1 MPLNR
6 VVHEARCS
14 TCSARWS
21 NPRELQPV
29 KAHVALTIVGAS
41 RGYGGRMSLL
51 ENIHGPRDLDGLD
64 QQQLTE
70 LAAEIRSFLIAE
82 VSKTGGHLGPN
93 LGVVELTMAVHR
105 VFDSPHDAIVFD
117 TGHQS
122 YVHKLLTGRQD
133 FSHLRERGGL
143 AGYPQRSESVHDI
156 VESSHA
162 SSSLSWADGI
172 SRAFQ
177 MTGQKD
183 RSVVA
188 IVGDGALTGGM
199 TWEALNNISDDN
211 ARKLVII
218 VNDNGRSYAPTIGGM
233 ARFLN
238 GVRTR
243 REYRDLYLSTR
254 RFADHFGSVGRA
266 MYRGL
271 RGGMH
276 GFLSRFSNN
285 EALYSNLD
293 IKYIGPIHGH
303 DEAAME
309 EALRQ
314 AKDYGAPVIVH
325 VITQKGKGF
334 EPAVLDTADQFH
346 AVGHI
351 DPETGEPIGGTN
363 SPSWTSVFSDEIVK
377 LADHDPNIVGITAAM
392 LIPTGLHKL
401 AAKYPERVFDVGIA
415 EQHAVTSA
423 AGLAFGGLHPVVAL
437 YATFINRAFDQ
448 VLMDVALHKAGVTFV
463 LDRAGVTG
471 PDGPSHHGMWDLAIL
486 QVVPGIRL
494 AAPRDAT
501 RLREELAE
509 AVAVADAPT
518 VLRFSKGNVGSE
530 IAAVRRTDD
539 GVDVL
544 REAPHK
550 DVLIVTVG
558 PMAELGMQVAE
569 RLAAQGIGATVVDPR
584 WVVPVPQSV
593 ISLAADHRLVVSI
606 EDGIRVGGIGT
617 RIRQDLRA
625 AGVDT
630 ALTELG
636 LPDEFI
642 DHASRAE
649 ILEQVG
655 LTPQHIARDVVAQVL
670 GSRIPVA
677 RPLPEDADQR
687 SLGID
692 RQ

>member
-1 MPLNR
+1 
-6 VVHEARCS
+6 
-14 TCSARWS
+14 
-21 NPRELQPV
+21 
-29 KAHVALTIVGAS
+29 
-41 RGYGGRMSLL
+41 MSLL
-51 ENIHGPRDLDGLD
+51 QSIHGPRDLDRLS
-64 QQQLTE
+64 QEQLVL
-70 LAAEIRSFLIAE
+70 LAAEIREFLVRE

-105 VFDSPHDAIVFD
+105 VFDSPYDAIVFD

-143 AGYPQRSESVHDI
+143 AGYPQRSESEHDI

-183 RSVVA
+183 RHVVA

-211 ARKLVII
+211 SRNLVII

-238 GVRTR
+238 DVRTR
-243 REYRDLYLSTR
+243 RSYRSFNASSR
-254 RFADHFGSVGRA
+254 RFFDLFGAPGQA
-266 MYRGL
+266 LYRGI
-271 RGGMH
+271 RGGTH
-276 GFLSRFSNN
+276 GFLSRFTNN

-303 DEAAME
+303 DVHAME
-309 EALRQ
+309 EALTQ
-314 AKDYGAPVIVH
+314 AKNYGAPVIVH
-325 VITQKGKGF
+325 AITQKGKGF
-334 EPAVLDTADQFH
+334 EPAVLDAADQFH

-351 DPETGEPIGGTN
+351 DPETGEPIGA
-363 SPSWTSVFSDEIVK
+363 SDKQSWTSVFAEELVV
-377 LADHDPNIVGITAAM
+377 LADSNPTIVGITAAM
-392 LIPTGLHKL
+392 LRPTGLQPL
-401 AAKYPERVFDVGIA
+401 ASKYPERVFDVGIA

-448 VLMDVALHKAGVTFV
+448 VLMDVALHRAGVTFV

-471 PDGPSHHGMWDLAIL
+471 PDGPSHHGIWDLAIL
-486 QVVPGIRL
+486 QVVPHIRL
-494 AAPRDAT
+494 SAPRDAT
-501 RLREELAE
+501 RLREELGE
-509 AVAVADAPT
+509 AIAVADAPT
-518 VLRFSKGNVGSE
+518 VVRFSKGSVGTE
-530 IAAVRRTDD
+530 IAAVRRLPD

-544 REAPHK
+544 SEASRR
-550 DVLIVTVG
+550 DVLIITVG
-558 PMAELGMQVAE
+558 PMAEIGLEVAM
-569 RLAAQGIGATVVDPR
+569 RLADQGIGATVIDPR
-584 WVVPVPQSV
+584 WVVPVPKSV
-593 ISLAADHRLVVSI
+593 ITLAAKHRLVVTI

-617 RIRQDLRA
+617 RIRQELRA

-630 ALTELG
+630 ALNELG
-636 LPDEFI
+636 LPDEFLE
-642 DHASRAE
+642 HGSRAE
-649 ILEQVG
+649 ILAEAG
-655 LTPQHIARDVVAQVL
+655 LTPQRIARDVVEQVL
-670 GSRIPVA
+670 GSKVPVA
-677 RPLPEDADQR
+677 RPLTGGAQEER
-687 SLGID
+687 SLGSD
-692 RQ
+692 RS